1 MTRKPPST
9 PTMVDIAKAANVGV
23 ATVDRVFSGRA
34 NVRPQTAEKVINA
47 AKSLGYIDKAEDA
60 VRPSA
65 VASRS
70 PKRLGFLLQKRRSP
84 VYRIIAESLI
94 ETSKNHQE
102 RRLLSPHVT
111 PLIEYCDTLDPVQVA
126 AALTRLGQRVDAIG
140 VVATDH
146 PEVTQAIARLR
157 QRGVPVFALLSE
169 LPAGGHSAAFIGQDA
184 RKVGRTS
191 AWAMSRMLTP
201 GPVGIITGSHRY
213 VCQELYEIGFRGYF
227 REKAPDFRV
236 LEPMFSQEDPVVAAQ
251 ATAALLKEQP
261 ELKGLYVAGG
271 GIEGVV
277 ATLREQHRQ
286 DLFVVGHDLTATTR
300 GALVDGTLDLLLSL
314 PRQMLAEQTLAA
326 MVDWLAEPT
335 KPEGTR
341 QFMLPI
347 DIYTPESV

>member
-1 MTRKPPST
+1 MTRKPSST
-9 PTMVDIAKAANVGV
+9 PTMVDIAKAAKVGV

-47 AKSLGYIDKAEDA
+47 AKSLGYIDNSETQ
-60 VRPSA
+60 SA
-65 VASRS
+65 SSEVAAASKR
-70 PKRLGFLLQKRRSP
+70 RLGFLLQKRRSP

-94 ETSKNHQE
+94 ETSKSYQE
-102 RRLLSPHVT
+102 RLSGSPI
-111 PLIEYCDTLDPVQVA
+111 IEYCDTLDPTQVS
-126 AALTRLGQRVDAIG
+126 AALMRLGQRVEAIG

-146 PEVTQAIARLR
+146 PEVTQAISRLR

-169 LPAGGHSAAFIGQDA
+169 LPAGGHSAAFVGQDA

-236 LEPMFSQEDPVVAAQ
+236 LEPMFSQEDPAVAAQ
-251 ATAALLKEQP
+251 ATEALLAEQP
-261 ELKGLYVAGG
+261 TLKGLYVAGG

-277 ATLREQHRQ
+277 ATLREQGRQ

-300 GALVDGTLDLLLSL
+300 GALVEGTLDLLLSL
-314 PRQMLAEQTLAA
+314 PRQALADQTLAA
-326 MVDWLAEPT
+326 MLDWLAEPT
-335 KPEGTR
+335 KFEGTR
-341 QFMLPI
+341 QFLLPI